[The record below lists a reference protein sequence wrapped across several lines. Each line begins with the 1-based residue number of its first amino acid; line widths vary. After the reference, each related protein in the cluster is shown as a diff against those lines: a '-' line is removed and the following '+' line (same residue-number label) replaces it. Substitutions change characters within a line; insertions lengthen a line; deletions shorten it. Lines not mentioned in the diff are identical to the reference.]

1 MYTVSEVQR
10 VLRYWGMDFSEP
22 YIRDLLREGVI
33 RGQIQSKKKGWVIAE
48 SDLQAF
54 LEKRVPAARDITIE
68 DYKTIYA

>member
-33 RGQIQSKKKGWVIAE
+33 PGGHIQSKKKGWTVAE
-48 SDLQAF
+48 SDVEAF
-54 LEKRVPAARDITIE
+54 VKQRVPAARE
-68 DYKTIYA
+68 RKTLVNA